1 VPLLS
6 SFQRWNTEKGEEMKM
21 LSRLWADEAGFV
33 VSSELVLIATLAVIG
48 LIAGL
53 QTVRDQVL
61 QELADTANAVSNVN
75 QSYSF
80 SGVTGHSSSTAGS
93 IFVDQLDQCDD
104 QTNGGTSNEPHC
116 IDVVGIAPTPEA

>member
-1 VPLLS
+1 
-6 SFQRWNTEKGEEMKM
+6 MKM

-33 VSSELVLIATLAVIG
+33 VSSELILIATIAVIG

-61 QELADTANAVSNVN
+61 QELADTAGAISNVN

-80 SGVTGHSSSTAGS
+80 SAVTGHASSTAGS
-93 IFVDQLDQCDD
+93 IFIDVLDQCDEND
-104 QTNGGTSNEPHC
+104 NGGTGNEPHC
-116 IDVVGIAPTPEA
+116 IDVLQADSNEG